1 MKDFKRITILLKESS
16 IEADFNKRIIEYLN
30 DRHQE
35 LNNIGFVIAVEMID
49 ESNINKF
56 IKLGIT
62 STPALMVEDETQY
75 GVNSI
80 LATLAKLEI
89 ISPPQTD
96 HFATNTGSE
105 LADAHRNMLLEEM
118 NSTEQEDEN
127 PSEPSMSSGDIE
139 SRMSAY
145 NSIYDARKKRNMPGR
160 SKPTSV
166 PTKPPAKVSAAKQNV
181 EKLIASK
188 GYDAGE
194 ASFLREIARNLE

>member
-16 IEADFNKRIIEYLN
+16 VEDDYNKRIVEYLN
-30 DRHQE
+30 DRHRK
-35 LNNIGFVIAVEMID
+35 LNDIGFVIAVEMID
-49 ESNINKF
+49 DSNINKF

-62 STPALMVEDETQY
+62 STPALMVEDDIQY

-89 ISPPQTD
+89 VSPPQMD
-96 HFATNTGSE
+96 HFADNAGSE
-105 LADAHRNMLLEEM
+105 LADAHHNMLLEEM

-127 PSEPSMSSGDIE
+127 PSEPSMSSGDME

-145 NSIYDARKKRNMPGR
+145 NSIYDARKKRNTPGR
-160 SKPTSV
+160 SKPTST
-166 PTKPPAKVSAAKQNV
+166 PPKHPAKVSDAKRNV
-181 EKLIASK
+181 ENLIASK

-194 ASFLREIARNLE
+194 AAFRKANAKQ